1 MYFLDSYGLINIPVN
16 IYIYVNHTEII
27 KGNTLHVYNFM
38 KVFFKK
44 KKRYQ
49 SLFLSH
55 NEPKPL

>member
-16 IYIYVNHTEII
+16 IYIYIYVNHTEII

-44 KKRYQ
+44 KKKIPKLV
-49 SLFLSH
+49 SLSQ
-55 NEPKPL
+55 

>member
-16 IYIYVNHTEII
+16 IYIYVNHTKII

-44 KKRYQ
+44 KKKIPKLV
-49 SLFLSH
+49 SLSQ
-55 NEPKPL
+55 